1 MPRIR
6 SIKPQFW
13 LDENLGGLP
22 RDARLLYIGL
32 WNLADDSGV
41 FRWRSMQI
49 KVQLFPY
56 DSDVDAG
63 QVERWLNMLV
73 EIGDIEKVENNGQS
87 FGRIKSF
94 LEHQK
99 IDRPSKQR
107 FLEDPTKTLRTGSES
122 SGSALA
128 KEKEEEREMEEGK
141 ETREKKVLSGRRPDQ
156 DEPEKNLTAGVLSE
170 QMAEIATLYEA
181 NVGRITEVVGQ
192 ELNDALRTYGDE
204 KLKEAIKETARQ
216 GKRTWRYVA
225 GILRNWGPGDGNGL
239 RSKAERV
246 ALENAFAL
254 ACRHEKKR
262 LGRPLTEAEQFRVKQ
277 RVAEAMAS
285 GCTKVLRELTAID

>member
-1 MPRIR
+1 VPRIR

-13 LDENLGGLP
+13 LDENLGSLP

-49 KVQLFPY
+49 KVQIFPY

-87 FGRIKSF
+87 FGVIKSF

-107 FLEDPTKTLRTGSES
+107 FLEDSVKTQRTASEP
-122 SGSALA
+122 ATTARA
-128 KEKEEEREMEEGK
+128 KEKEKEREREEGK
-141 ETREKKVLSGRRPDQ
+141 EKRVEPGRRPDQ
-156 DEPEKNLTAGVLSE
+156 YEPAKRPTARVVSE
-170 QMAEIATLYEA
+170 QMAEITTLYEA
-181 NVGRITEVVGQ
+181 NVGRISQVVGP

-262 LGRPLTEAEQFRVKQ
+262 LGRPLTEAEQLSIKKRVSD
-277 RVAEAMAS
+277 ALAS